1 MEILQIVSLG
11 IVATILIMLL
21 KKDRPEIAVLISIV
35 AGIAIFILSVSKLSA
50 ILELLNTFTQKV
62 DIDTRYISTLFK
74 IIGIAY
80 VAEFGAEVCKDA
92 GEASIAAKIELAG
105 KVIIA
110 ALAFPIIASLL
121 DLIVKIMP

>member
-11 IVATILIMLL
+11 VIATILIMLI
-21 KKDRPEIAVLISIV
+21 KKERPEIAVLISIV
-35 AGIAIFILSVSKLSA
+35 VGIAIFILSVSKLSA
-50 ILELLNTFTQKV
+50 ILELLNTFTEKV
-62 DIDTRYISTLFK
+62 SIDTRYISTLFK

-80 VAEFGAEVCKDA
+80 IAEFGAEVCKDA

-105 KVIIA
+105 KLIIA

-121 DLIVKIMP
+121 DLIAKILP